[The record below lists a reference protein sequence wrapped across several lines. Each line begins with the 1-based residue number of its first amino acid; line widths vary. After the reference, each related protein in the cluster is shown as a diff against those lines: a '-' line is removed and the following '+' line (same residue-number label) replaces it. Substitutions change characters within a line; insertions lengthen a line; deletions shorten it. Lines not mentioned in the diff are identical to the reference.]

1 MGDRMGEEN
10 RSKRRKHFG
19 AAIKSSLI
27 LDNSCDHFESMQV
40 VVKSLPY
47 AGCDQGGM
55 GCVESSAMKIALVCV
70 LPGLK
75 FSV

>member
-1 MGDRMGEEN
+1 
-10 RSKRRKHFG
+10 
-19 AAIKSSLI
+19 
-27 LDNSCDHFESMQV
+27 MQV

-47 AGCDQGGM
+47 AICDQGGM

-75 FSV
+75 FSVSGEIPEETRVLKTAFSLLPHMYTGI